1 MFKAAFISRQCFHTP
16 NSSYALVQNHCQ
28 LQNSNIY
35 LVFSQCYSIRP
46 YHNISSTS
54 SWSNFVWFWLLFSI
68 FSKSVSWNFLP
79 SYFSLFASMQSP
91 SFPPICEFWTLFLFL
106 RPPSSSSFPLPT
118 SSTEEGVRS
127 SGTCGGVVLSC
138 TDKLNRRTVLVRP
151 VSKQDTFSH
160 FSGFFPPVRIQLLS
174 FSLDSASINSGT
186 KQL

>member
-1 MFKAAFISRQCFHTP
+1 MSVFSHS
-16 NSSYALVQNHCQ
+16 NLSYALVQNNCQ

-68 FSKSVSWNFLP
+68 FSKIVSWNFLL
-79 SYFSLFASMQSP
+79 SYFSFFASMQSP
-91 SFPPICEFWTLFLFL
+91 YVNSGPSFSF
-106 RPPSSSSFPLPT
+106 SGSSSFPLPT
-118 SSTEEGVRS
+118 STEEGVRS

-174 FSLDSASINSGT
+174 FSLDSASGPLTVVLNSSNVLLIDVSENVT
-186 KQL
+186 KF